1 MLLKCA
7 VPLVRRRYSEFLS
20 GLGSLVDTSATD
32 PSTTYMGGLDPRE
45 DGQFAYIWQDDAMQV
60 SPHIG

>member
-1 MLLKCA
+1 M
-7 VPLVRRRYSEFLS
+7 
-20 GLGSLVDTSATD
+20 DTSATD

-60 SPHIG
+60 NAAFLFDQVERMCSSDHGLV

>member
-1 MLLKCA
+1 M
-7 VPLVRRRYSEFLS
+7 VRRRYSEFLS